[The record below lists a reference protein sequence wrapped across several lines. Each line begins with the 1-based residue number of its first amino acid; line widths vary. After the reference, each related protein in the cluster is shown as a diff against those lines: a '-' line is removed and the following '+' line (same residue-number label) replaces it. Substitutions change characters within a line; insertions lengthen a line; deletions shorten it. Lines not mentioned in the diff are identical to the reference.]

1 MSIEE
6 NRKEIDL
13 VDEQIINL
21 IAGRIKLAE
30 KIGKEKLQRGKR
42 ITDKDRE
49 LQVLENIKKLA
60 RQQQVNPEDAE
71 SIYRLIIAAAKG
83 NEGHTVMTKNED
95 SFGKNPEARRIKIAI
110 IGGSGKMGQWL
121 AAYLLKEGKE
131 VIITGKNREKLQAAG
146 KRLGVKTATNKA
158 AVKRAD
164 VVVLSVPIGS
174 FEEIVAEIA
183 PYIRPG
189 QVIIDITS
197 VKTMPVTAMHEHFKT
212 REMLGIHPLFGP
224 GAKGVANMNFV
235 LTPTNK
241 KEVALAQKVA
251 KFLETRGA
259 RVTLMTPQEH
269 DGMMGVILGLAHY
282 IALVAA
288 DTLSGIKNLKEMA
301 AISGITYK
309 VLLTLIESVVSE
321 DPELY
326 SAIQMALPGLP
337 QLEKQFQQ
345 KARLW
350 ADFAKNKDKAQFIGR
365 MNAIREKLEKDS
377 ADFGKAYAN
386 MYKLAE
392 GLK

>member
-6 NRKEIDL
+6 SRKEIDR
-13 VDEQIINL
+13 VDEQIISL

-30 KIGKEKLQRGKR
+30 KIGKEKLQRGKQ
-42 ITDKDRE
+42 ITDKGRE
-49 LQVLENIKKLA
+49 VQVLENIKKLA
-60 RQQQVNPEDAE
+60 RREQINPEDAE

-83 NEGHTVMTKNED
+83 NEGHTVTPKDEY
-95 SFGKNPEARRIKIAI
+95 SFEENPEGRRTKIAI

-121 AAYLLKEGKE
+121 ATYLLKEGKE

-146 KRLGVKTATNKA
+146 KMLGVKTATNKT

-164 VVVLSVPIGS
+164 VVVLSVPIGR
-174 FEEIVAEIA
+174 FEQVVAEIA
-183 PYIRPG
+183 PYTRPG

-197 VKTMPVTAMHEHFKT
+197 VKTIPVTAMHKYFK
-212 REMLGIHPLFGP
+212 RVDLLGIHPLFGP

-241 KEVALAQKVA
+241 TEAVLAQKVT
-251 KFLETRGA
+251 KFLESRGA
-259 RVTLMTPQEH
+259 RVTMMTPQEH
-269 DGMMGVILGLAHY
+269 DGMMGVVLGLAHY

-288 DTLSGIKNLKEMA
+288 DTLSGLENLKEMA

-326 SAIQMALPGLP
+326 STIQMALPGLP
-337 QLEKQFQQ
+337 RLEKQFQQ
-345 KARLW
+345 KAKLW
-350 ADFAKNKDKAQFIGR
+350 AELVKNKDKAQFIDR
-365 MNAIREKLEKDS
+365 MNAIKEKLEKDS
-377 ADFGKAYAN
+377 TDFGKAYAN

-392 GLK
+392 ELK